1 MKGGDSNGILIHS
14 PLAIGVGVHLK
25 ENWTPTL
32 TNMRQ
37 RVDTKIRTSAF
48 SVTLLTADPAG
59 LKRTNARHK
68 MALYLAGTTF
78 WLTILAS
85 LDF

>member
-1 MKGGDSNGILIHS
+1 MKGGGNSGILIHC

-37 RVDTKIRTSAF
+37 RVDIKNWTSAF
-48 SVTLLTADPAG
+48 SITLLTSTPVG
-59 LKRTNARHK
+59 RKRTNERHK
-68 MALYLAGTTF
+68 MALHLADPTS
-78 WLTILAS
+78 LTILATVN
-85 LDF
+85 F